1 MQVWHSFT
9 LTRCNVVLYNMPEA
23 KSRYTHLKCVS
34 HTGQSHNPVLPF
46 KILEVRWRTTSRR
59 LLVFVACL
67 SILFVLFP
75 HMFLY
80 FRVVRVHVRSLA
92 FTKVEVLKMT
102 SKASGGKIT
111 LISPLCVFLGS
122 AQHGSAWLGLRN
134 LLRRLNVHP
143 HPCHPTVGE
152 MYFLVRSERKRM
164 AEERRRKEVI
174 LGIAGMRKCT
184 NFPRGRII

>member
-1 MQVWHSFT
+1 MQVWRSFT

-122 AQHGSAWLGLRN
+122 AQHGSAWLGW
-134 LLRRLNVHP
+134 LNP
-143 HPCHPTVGE
+143 
-152 MYFLVRSERKRM
+152 SQ
-164 AEERRRKEVI
+164 A
-174 LGIAGMRKCT
+174 
-184 NFPRGRII
+184 

>member
-1 MQVWHSFT
+1 MQVWRSFT
-9 LTRCNVVLYNMPEA
+9 LTSCNVVLYNMPEA

-143 HPCHPTVGE
+143 HPCHP
-152 MYFLVRSERKRM
+152 SERKRM

-184 NFPRGRII
+184 HFPRGRII